1 MIDDSVLSWEEQCIP
16 LYRRD
21 KQNDLFVIFEFG
33 AVLKLESLRIHFVLV
48 HWVNLVKE
56 NTSWE
61 TLC

>member
-33 AVLKLESLRIHFVLV
+33 AVLKLESLRTVVLV
-48 HWVNLVKE
+48 HLVNLVIE